1 MCPQNSQNCR
11 IAPELPRIAQNCQNC
26 PELMK
31 KKLEHTKKQFFKDM
45 TISDLAEIDNLRAN
59 SEINKF
65 ELISDQPATL
75 SDQDVFRIEY
85 IYTNPV
91 RLKVRGIRYGL
102 ICNNDVYRVYYE
114 AAAQHYYEKYL
125 PDFNQFVGTFKLS
138 SKRGPQQKNTKTP

>member
-75 SDQDVFRIEY
+75 SDQDVFPI
-85 IYTNPV
+85 
-91 RLKVRGIRYGL
+91 
-102 ICNNDVYRVYYE
+102 
-114 AAAQHYYEKYL
+114 
-125 PDFNQFVGTFKLS
+125 
-138 SKRGPQQKNTKTP
+138 